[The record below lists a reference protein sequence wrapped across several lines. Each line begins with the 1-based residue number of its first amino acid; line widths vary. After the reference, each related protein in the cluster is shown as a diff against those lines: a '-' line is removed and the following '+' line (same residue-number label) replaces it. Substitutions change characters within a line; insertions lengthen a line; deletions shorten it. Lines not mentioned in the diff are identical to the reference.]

1 MARNGGAKKQ
11 CLVLAAG
18 LSSRMGEWKMLLPWG
33 SSVILDNVLDN
44 VFSFCDRAILVTG
57 YQGTRLRQ
65 RYAGHAGITLCH
77 NENYIQGMF
86 SSIRC
91 GARRLEPGDFF
102 VVPGD
107 MPLLT
112 REIYATLWRHRYYG
126 CCLVPEC
133 DGGCGHPVLLP
144 ADMRD
149 VILQAKNDANLKALI
164 KARGRRLIPVANP
177 AIHWDLD
184 TPAQYQQLLEA
195 SPMTNHT
202 S

>member
-1 MARNGGAKKQ
+1 MFFNRGVKKQ

-33 SSVILDNVLDN
+33 SSVILDSALDN
-44 VFSFCDRAILVTG
+44 ALSFCDRVVLVTG

-65 RYAGHAGITLCH
+65 RYAGLARITLCH

-91 GARRLEPGDFF
+91 GARRLAPGDFF

-112 REIYATLWRHRYYG
+112 RDLYAALWQQRHHN
-126 CCLVPEC
+126 CCLVPEY

-144 ADMRD
+144 ADMRE
-149 VILQAKNDANLKALI
+149 VILQAKNDANLKALVQ
-164 KARGRRLIPVANP
+164 ARGRQTVPVATP
-177 AIHWDLD
+177 SIHWDLD
-184 TPAQYQQLLEA
+184 TPEQYEKLLRA
-195 SPMTNHT
+195 SFKPNHT
-202 S
+202 F